1 MINPNTKTAPT
12 LPHRGGNAHAFT
24 LAGIKEIFPRPLG
37 RGLGRGVKAFTL
49 AEVLITLGVIGVVS
63 ALTLPTVIKHYQQH
77 VTVNRLK
84 QTYSIIS
91 QAVRMS
97 ETENGL
103 LETWTIPNAKNN
115 NSKDCYNKSKQF
127 FDQYLKQYIKFAKDC
142 MASECFADSYI
153 RPNSEI
159 YNNILTTY
167 NVILANGSVVGFY
180 AHDTLA
186 NVYVDLNGKKG
197 PNKYG
202 RDFFTIV
209 INRTPR
215 NDDYGNFNKSG
226 VYTLGQG
233 KTKTE
238 LTSGQRGCSKTAT
251 TYAGT
256 YCGALIMYDGWKI
269 TDDYPW

>member
-1 MINPNTKTAPT
+1 MMNQNTKTAPTLT
-12 LPHRGGNAHAFT
+12 LPHRGGNAH
-24 LAGIKEIFPRPLG
+24 
-37 RGLGRGVKAFTL
+37 AFTL
-49 AEVLITLGVIGVVS
+49 AEVLITLGVIGVIS

-77 VTVNRLK
+77 ETVNRLK
-84 QTYSIIS
+84 PTYSIIS

-103 LETWTIPNAKNN
+103 LENWEIPNAGNN
-115 NSKDCYNKSKQF
+115 NTTDCYDKSKQF

-142 MASECFADSYI
+142 KASECFADSYI
-153 RPNSEI
+153 RPNGEI
-159 YNNILTTY
+159 YNNEFTTY
-167 NVILANGSVVGFY
+167 NIVLANGSVVGFQ

-197 PNKYG
+197 PNKFG

-215 NDDYGNFNKSG
+215 NDNNGVFDKSG
-226 VYTLGQG
+226 VYMMGQG
-233 KTKTE
+233 KDKAT
-238 LTSGQRGCSKTAT
+238 LTSGIYSCSKTSKVN
-251 TYAGT
+251 YEGG

-269 TDDYPW
+269 SDDYPW